1 MRTRAG
7 SAGAAGWA
15 TSAAGAAA
23 AGATGAALAATGAAE
38 LLPALAGADADGGAG
53 LHARP
58 REKQQATLRL
68 DWVVIGNNSMYYL
81 ALDKGF
87 YAGEGLDVEIG
98 PGQGSGS
105 TSQVVGG
112 GKDMFG
118 IADVGTAA
126 LAIGRGVPITVI

>member
-1 MRTRAG
+1 MRRRETGQATAG
-7 SAGAAGWA
+7 VRVLVAVVLLAFLGALAP
-15 TSAAGAAA
+15 
-23 AGATGAALAATGAAE
+23 GAT
-38 LLPALAGADADGGAG
+38 PAQP
-53 LHARP
+53 RP
-58 REKQQATLRL
+58 LDKITLRL

-87 YAGEGLDVEIG
+87 YAEEGLDVEIG

-118 IADVGTAA
+118 IADVGSTNLRVYA
-126 LAIGRGVPITVI
+126 